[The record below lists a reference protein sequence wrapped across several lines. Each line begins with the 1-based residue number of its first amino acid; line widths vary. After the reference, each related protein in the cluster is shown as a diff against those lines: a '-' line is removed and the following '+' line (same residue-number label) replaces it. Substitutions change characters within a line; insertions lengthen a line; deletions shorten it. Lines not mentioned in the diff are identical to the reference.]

1 MEQTLCIIKP
11 DAVAANKVG
20 AILQRIQEAG
30 LRILGM
36 RMLQLTTAQAEGFY
50 EVHRERPFFR
60 SLVTFMTSG
69 PVVVSVLEGE
79 DAITRYRALMGA
91 TNPEE
96 AEEGTL
102 RKLFATNVER
112 NAVHGSD
119 APETAA
125 VEVAYF
131 FGKADLVCY

>member
-79 DAITRYRALMGA
+79 DAIARYRALMGA

-131 FGKADLVCY
+131 FGKVDLVCY